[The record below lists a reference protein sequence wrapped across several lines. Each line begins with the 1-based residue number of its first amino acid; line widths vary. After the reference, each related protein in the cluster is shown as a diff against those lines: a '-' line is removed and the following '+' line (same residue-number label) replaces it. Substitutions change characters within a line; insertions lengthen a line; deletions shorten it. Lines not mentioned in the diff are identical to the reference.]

1 MIFYYCHWRRLLL
14 TPAADATSQDLLAM
28 LTSSMGT
35 TDRLDISLITQ
46 LPLEFEGA
54 GGRDG
59 GAVLVLVGVRGL
71 VIDKAYPAKSLPGI
85 WR

>member
-28 LTSSMGT
+28 LTSPMGT
-35 TDRLDISLITQ
+35 TDRLDVSLITQ

-54 GGRDG
+54 GG
-59 GAVLVLVGVRGL
+59 
-71 VIDKAYPAKSLPGI
+71 
-85 WR
+85 